1 MNLKLYQT
9 VKPLMFIKLHVKM
22 RTKIETQI
30 KIFAKLWQ
38 SKGLFKAIQ
47 TVLFGNQKNIFTL

>member
-1 MNLKLYQT
+1 
-9 VKPLMFIKLHVKM
+9 M
-22 RTKIETQI
+22 RNKIEYHIILFT
-30 KIFAKLWQ
+30 KLWQ

>member
-1 MNLKLYQT
+1 
-9 VKPLMFIKLHVKM
+9 M

-30 KIFAKLWQ
+30 KIFAKLWR
-38 SKGLFKAIQ
+38 SEGLFKAIQ